1 MKTRSATLLTALFLC
16 LAMLSPAFGAGK
28 RKSTPIPVHETVI
41 TSVTASSVVITADK
55 VPKTYAVSPFTEV
68 TLNGQKAALAD
79 LKPGMIVSVTLSDPT
94 RLSRI
99 AATTK

>member
-1 MKTRSATLLTALFLC
+1 MKTRSLALVLFLC
-16 LAMLSPAFGAGK
+16 LTALAPAFAAGK
-28 RKSTPIPVHETVI
+28 HKGNASIPVHETVI
-41 TSVTASSVVITADK
+41 SSVTDSSIVIASDK
-55 VPKTYAVSPFTEV
+55 VPKTYAVTQFTEV

-79 LKPGMIVSVTLSDPT
+79 LKPGMKVSVTMSDPT

>member
-1 MKTRSATLLTALFLC
+1 
-16 LAMLSPAFGAGK
+16 
-28 RKSTPIPVHETVI
+28 
-41 TSVTASSVVITADK
+41 
-55 VPKTYAVSPFTEV
+55 V